1 QGGRIEGRVRS
12 REGALPAG
20 AVVFARSMAPGVSSY
35 SPSGPAL
42 QPVSTDGTFVVEHV
56 PAGPATV
63 SLLTGK
69 AGRYQGN
76 KSVPAEVREG
86 ETTTVEIVLRNIAVS
101 GRVTRGGA
109 PLAGARIEFHSRESM
124 GMYFGGGNDP
134 AALPPSAAITR

>member
-1 QGGRIEGRVRS
+1 EVRGVPPGPAQVRAIHSAYAPAAPATVEVNPARGPSDIRIVLSQGGRIEGRVRS

-35 SPSGPAL
+35 SPSGPDL

-69 AGRYQGN
+69 AGR
-76 KSVPAEVREG
+76 
-86 ETTTVEIVLRNIAVS
+86 
-101 GRVTRGGA
+101 
-109 PLAGARIEFHSRESM
+109 
-124 GMYFGGGNDP
+124 
-134 AALPPSAAITR
+134 